1 MFLRDGKLVDLEQVD
16 LNNTLQQGKV
26 EIISDAVQHPAHY
39 AFGRFEVIDVLEDWF
54 PDEPLLWQVVKYL
67 ARAKHKGNFL
77 QDLEKAKFYLDRRI
91 ESEKS

>member
-1 MFLRDGKLVDLEQVD
+1 MSVNEHDDV
-16 LNNTLQQGKV
+16 
-26 EIISDAVQHPAHY
+26 VQHPAHY
-39 AFGRFEVIDVLEDWF
+39 TFGRFEVLDVLEDWF

-67 ARAKHKGNFL
+67 ARAKHKENFL